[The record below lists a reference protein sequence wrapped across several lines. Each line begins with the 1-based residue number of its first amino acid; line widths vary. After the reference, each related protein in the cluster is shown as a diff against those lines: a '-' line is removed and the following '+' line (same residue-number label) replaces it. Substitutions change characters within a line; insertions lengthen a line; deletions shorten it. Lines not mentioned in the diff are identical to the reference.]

1 MPRAQPWVE
10 HRQRIA
16 VRAHLAGAYRVV
28 LRVGTRANVGGEAGR
43 VVASHWVEHLC
54 LGRKTPAVVL
64 GGGLGQHILESV

>member
-28 LRVGTRANVGGEAGR
+28 LRVGTRANVGGESGR
-43 VVASHWVEHLC
+43 VVASHWVETLF
-54 LGRKTPAVVL
+54 GRKTPAVVL
-64 GGGLGQHILESV
+64 GGLGQHILNRSWR